1 MCLWDAGTEPPSEDA
16 MVHGRTTSHMGTCVP
31 RSTGPGW
38 SLDQGP
44 STGPRTGVVG
54 GHSDHVTGPIHI
66 SQKPPL
72 VIFTP
77 RRSRCP
83 ILAYNSKP
91 AKLAL

>member
-44 STGPRTGVVG
+44 STGPRTGGAFQWWEGTRTITKFTHITKTSARDFHAQTEPVPY
-54 GHSDHVTGPIHI
+54 SSLQQQTG
-66 SQKPPL
+66 
-72 VIFTP
+72 
-77 RRSRCP
+77 
-83 ILAYNSKP
+83 
-91 AKLAL
+91 

>member
-54 GHSDHVTGPIHI
+54 GHSDHHNSHITKTSARDFHAQTEPVPYSSLQQQTG
-66 SQKPPL
+66 
-72 VIFTP
+72 
-77 RRSRCP
+77 
-83 ILAYNSKP
+83 
-91 AKLAL
+91 